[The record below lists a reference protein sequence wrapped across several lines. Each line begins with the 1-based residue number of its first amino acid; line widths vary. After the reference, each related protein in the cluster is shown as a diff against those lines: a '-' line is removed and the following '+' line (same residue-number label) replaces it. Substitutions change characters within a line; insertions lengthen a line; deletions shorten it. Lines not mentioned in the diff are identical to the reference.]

1 MAVEERNEP
10 RDAAGRLSLDLS
22 DAPSGLNLKH
32 VYYFHHVATEGSIAR
47 AARRLNLS
55 QSTIS
60 EQIKALEEF
69 LDTPLFDRRRGGL
82 RLNESGQRV
91 FEHSK
96 IMFKAARRLVQDLN
110 PARNEFDWI
119 LEVGVSPMVSRSFA
133 IERLLPLFQLKDVTP
148 RIRFGGYAD
157 LLEALLSGELD
168 LVLSENEPPEP
179 QKSKI
184 GVSSLAESPL
194 ITVTSPVL
202 AEKVTTYPG
211 RLNALPFI
219 SYTQN
224 SRYRW
229 DLDAWFFEHGLNP
242 EIVGEVDD
250 VLLLALLAQRGVGA
264 VAVPEAVAS
273 EGIRT
278 GKLVKLGNVDGAA
291 TIVYAHYSEV
301 NTPELV
307 RNAVNALLESE
318 SADERRDSA

>member
-1 MAVEERNEP
+1 MADEATIEP
-10 RDAAGRLSLDLS
+10 IDSAGRLSLNLS

-69 LDTPLFDRRRGGL
+69 LEKPLFDRRRGGL

-96 IMFKAARRLVQDLN
+96 VMFKAARRMVQDLN

-119 LEVGVSPMVSRSFA
+119 LEVGISPMVSMSFTV
-133 IERLLPLFQLKDVTP
+133 ERLLPLFQLKDVTP

-157 LLEALLSGELD
+157 LLEDLLSGELD

-179 QKSKI
+179 HRPKVGLSAL
-184 GVSSLAESPL
+184 SESAL
-194 ITVTSPVL
+194 VVVASPVL
-202 AEKVTTYPG
+202 AEKVTSYPNK
-211 RLNALPFI
+211 LSALPFV

-242 EIVGEVDD
+242 EIAGEVDD
-250 VLLLALLAQRGVGA
+250 VSLLTLLAQRSVGA

-273 EGIRT
+273 PAIRA
-278 GKLVKLGNVDGAA
+278 GKLVKLGSVDGAA
-291 TIVYAHYSEV
+291 AIVYAHYSEV

-307 RNAVNALLESE
+307 RHAVSALVEGGKRVAPELS
-318 SADERRDSA
+318 

>member
-1 MAVEERNEP
+1 MGADERLSEST
-10 RDAAGRLSLDLS
+10 DLAGRLSLDLS

-110 PARNEFDWI
+110 PSRNEFDWI
-119 LEVGVSPMVSRSFA
+119 LEVGISPMVSMAFTV
-133 IERLLPLFQLKDVTP
+133 ERLLPLFHLKDVTP

-157 LLEALLSGELD
+157 LLEDLLSGELD

-179 QKSKI
+179 HRPRVGLSAL
-184 GVSSLAESPL
+184 SESAL
-194 ITVTSPVL
+194 VVVASPVL
-202 AEKVTTYPG
+202 AEKVTSYPSK
-211 RLNALPFI
+211 LSAVPFV

-229 DLDAWFFEHGLNP
+229 DLDAWLFEHGLNP
-242 EIVGEVDD
+242 EIAGEVDD
-250 VLLLALLAQRGVGA
+250 VSLLTLLAERSVGA
-264 VAVPEAVAS
+264 VAVPEVVAS
-273 EGIRT
+273 SSIRA
-278 GKLVKLGNVDGAA
+278 GKLVKLGTVNGAA
-291 TIVYAHYSEV
+291 AIVYAHYSEV

-307 RNAVNALLESE
+307 RNAVSALLDTSGGRPNL
-318 SADERRDSA
+318 S